1 MASEKIQHP
10 EWEKENSLTSPE
22 DRDYENKWRPEQG
35 ASQLNESEVEEAM
48 KELNNTSFVE
58 KFPRVDRT
66 YQDPVIPMQNIGL
79 VSFVPAKGATPN
91 DNGVFGF
98 AKLRGNYATPT
109 EADERAEFII
119 RNVDSYHHIYHT
131 YVGRPF
137 PITMSSKY
145 SAETNEIDIRRETTK
160 AVSSSVKEKRDK
172 EQETVQ
178 QMKEREET
186 MLAESKKA
194 REDDGVQDIDV
205 DPYDQYVT
213 LCVKKAQL
221 SWTFLE
227 HLKKLEEV
235 RDIIVKTRDELKDLD
250 EKHPTF
256 KDSYFDKYMNA
267 RKEAGLDENIRETQD
282 NFMKFMVEDAIIPTI
297 DTDEELPK
305 APGI

>member
-1 MASEKIQHP
+1 MASEKTQHP

-35 ASQLNESEVEEAM
+35 AAQLNDSEVEEAM

-66 YQDPVIPMQNIGL
+66 YQDPAIPMQNIGL

-91 DNGVFGF
+91 DNGIFGF

-119 RNVDSYHHIYHT
+119 RNVDSYHQVYHT

-178 QMKEREET
+178 QMKEREEI

-194 REDDGVQDIDV
+194 REDDGVQDV

-235 RDIIVKTRDELKDLD
+235 RDIIVKTRNELKDLD

-282 NFMKFMVEDAIIPTI
+282 NFMKFMVDDAIIPTI

-305 APGI
+305 APDI